1 MIGGVT
7 LGYLYTSSLREFLR
21 FRRIFVWL
29 IVGVALF
36 GMAYV
41 FKRVNPGKPL
51 EEMYAMLS
59 AILVFRLL
67 PLASAIFSTA
77 VISQEVEQ
85 KTIVYLLTRPV
96 PRAQLIAMRGLASI
110 TVVALVA
117 FFAAV
122 VVSLSVY
129 GADAFSNPLLWRD
142 LKAIIIGAAA
152 YGSLFVFISLLIN
165 RAMIVCLLFAFAWET
180 SVPNM
185 PGSMY
190 YLSITSYLTAIA
202 ERPSSQTGDI
212 MQLLAGSFGTN
223 TLTMGV
229 ALPTMLVLIA
239 VCSLAAMK
247 WFTRFE
253 YVPREDGE

>member
-1 MIGGVT
+1 MT
-7 LGYLYTSSLREFLR
+7 LGYLYTSTLREFLR
-21 FRRIFVWL
+21 FRRMAVWL
-29 IVGVALF
+29 IVGIGLFAMAAL
-36 GMAYV
+36 
-41 FKRVNPGKPL
+41 FKRVNPDKPAD
-51 EEMYAMLS
+51 EMYAMLS

-96 PRAQLIAMRGLASI
+96 PRAQLIAMRGLASV

-117 FFAAV
+117 FFSAII
-122 VVSLSVY
+122 VSVSIF
-129 GADAFSNPLLWRD
+129 GAGAFTNPLLWRD

-202 ERPSSQTGDI
+202 ERPSSQTGDL
-212 MQLLAGSFGTN
+212 MQLLAGSFGEN
-223 TLTMGV
+223 TMTMGV
-229 ALPTMLVLIA
+229 ALPAMLILIA
-239 VCSLAAMK
+239 VCSVAAMS

-253 YVPREDGE
+253 YVPREDAE